1 MKKQEIVEQF
11 SPETLRSLI
20 NDLAAK
26 DKTRRQNAH
35 DALIARAESA
45 VGPLVKALSDQRP
58 EIRLQADKLLDEIP
72 IDWTRHADKE
82 TIQALV
88 VDLASKD
95 GVVRVRAR
103 ESLVSIGSK
112 AVAALSLTLKSQD
125 QGQRWEAA
133 KALGQIGD
141 PAATGV
147 LVSALEDNVFEIR
160 WLAAEGLIKIG
171 RPSVVPLLQQLI
183 HHSDSV
189 WIREGIHHVF
199 HDLHD
204 QTIKRKL
211 RHVLDTLED
220 NEKHLEIPLAAEAA
234 LESLK

>member
-1 MKKQEIVEQF
+1 MKKQEMSDQL
-11 SPETLRSLI
+11 SPESLRVLI
-20 NDLAAK
+20 DDLTDK
-26 DKTRRQNAH
+26 DQKRRQYAH

-58 EIRLQADKLLDEIP
+58 NIRLQADKLLDEIP

-82 TIQALV
+82 TVDALI

-103 ESLVSIGSK
+103 ESLVSIGGK
-112 AVAALSLTLKSQD
+112 AVAPLSETLKSRD

-133 KALGQIGD
+133 KALSQIGD
-141 PAATGV
+141 PAAIGV
-147 LVSALEDNVFEIR
+147 LVNALEDQVFEIR

-171 RPSVVPLLQQLI
+171 RPAVPPLLKLLI
-183 HHSDSV
+183 QHSDSV
-189 WIREGIHHVF
+189 WSREGTHHVL

-204 QTIKRKL
+204 QVLKRKL
-211 RHVLDTLED
+211 RAVLNTLED
-220 NEKHLEIPLAAEAA
+220 PDKYIGIPLAASAA
-234 LESLK
+234 LKALK